1 MGVVL
6 TPRAT
11 EGSTFVVTVPFT
23 DEDGDPVTPSAVT
36 WTLVDEGGAIVNSH
50 EDEPETPAATVAI
63 VLTGPDLP
71 ADGYLARMLYLTV
84 TATYD
89 SALGL
94 GLTLVDQTQIEVI
107 ATEVVDVVG
116 S

>member
-23 DEDGDPVTPSAVT
+23 DENGDPVVPSAVT

-50 EDEPETPAATVAI
+50 EDEAATPAATVEI

-84 TATYD
+84 TGIYNST
-89 SALGL
+89 LGSDL
-94 GLTLVDQTQIEVI
+94 RLVDQTQIEVI
-107 ATEVVDVVG
+107 ATEVADVVG